1 MARAICGC
9 TACCGSR
16 LWGKANG
23 QWWFMSNLSSQS
35 FKTLE
40 WGDISWVSSGR
51 FGRGRSWTKAAAKT
65 NLLALVVG
73 GNHLSALQLVDLA
86 KLQANFSDVFS
97 PLPGHTALIQHHIE
111 TIPGEMAHS
120 CPYRLPEHK
129 KVIQDELKAM
139 LDLGVLEESN
149 SDWASPIVL
158 VPKTDGWVCFCV
170 DYRKV
175 NAVSKFDAY
184 PELTSC
190 LIG

>member
-1 MARAICGC
+1 M
-9 TACCGSR
+9 
-16 LWGKANG
+16 
-23 QWWFMSNLSSQS
+23 
-35 FKTLE
+35 
-40 WGDISWVSSGR
+40 
-51 FGRGRSWTKAAAKT
+51 
-65 NLLALVVG
+65 G

-158 VPKTDGWVCFCV
+158 VPKTDG
-170 DYRKV
+170 
-175 NAVSKFDAY
+175 
-184 PELTSC
+184 
-190 LIG
+190 